1 MQSTNTLRFES
12 FSDGVFA
19 IAVTLL
25 ALELRVPYLQNGSW
39 RLSLQGLI
47 PLVPSLL
54 TFVLSFLAIAI
65 FWVNH
70 HQLTQTITTINRR
83 RILWLNMLL
92 LLFVTL
98 IPFVTQTMS
107 VNAPAPVAVSMYA
120 FVLFGGSASF
130 SFLRY
135 WIHRSANESR
145 VLMNRSLI
153 GPIIYFF
160 AVLAPFFFVPLGYVL
175 LAIPPLFYF
184 LPKSSVP
191 LQG

>member
-1 MQSTNTLRFES
+1 MQPTNTLRFES

-120 FVLFGGSASF
+120 FVLFGASASF
-130 SFLRY
+130 SLLRY
-135 WIHRSANESR
+135 WVHKAAGDSM
-145 VLMNRSLI
+145 VFMNRSFV
-153 GPIIYFF
+153 GPTIYFF
-160 AVLAPFFFVPLGYVL
+160 AILAPMFFVPLAYVL

-184 LPKSSVP
+184 LPKSSVS
-191 LQG
+191 L